1 MRNSAVNFLFKTVRK
16 YPEKLFIFDKQETLK
31 FGQFFLR
38 VFSLAEALKQHGI
51 SNQPIVIYLPKSVSA
66 IVAFAAVLTSGNFYV
81 PLNLQSPKKRMQQI
95 LDQLVLCRVISTKK
109 YQKDLQKLLIS
120 QENIIFLEDVPDLAK
135 NLTLEEMITK
145 SQLTT
150 NKIIDVD
157 PCYMMYTSGSTG
169 IPKGVVISHRG
180 VCDYIEWAVSC
191 LKVDENE
198 VIGNQAP
205 LFFDNSTL
213 DIYLSWATGAMLY
226 LILEETFIFPVNL
239 IKYLEKHKITF
250 IFFVPSILINISKMK
265 LLNPNSLPTLKKVIF
280 AGEVMPTKHLA
291 YWQENLPGRLYV
303 NLYGPTEIT
312 VDCTYF
318 IVDRIYQPHESLPI
332 GYPRDN
338 SGILI
343 LREDGSLVKTC
354 EKGELCI
361 RGSSLALG
369 YWNNSEKTREV
380 FVQNPLQTNYN
391 DLIYRTGDMCYQN
404 EKGEI
409 IFVGRKDYQIK
420 YMGYRIELGEI
431 ETMAKSIPKIDNCCA
446 LYNETKQEITL
457 FYEGRTEI
465 PISKFRKLLSKLI
478 PTYMIPR
485 KIIKLDS
492 LPINPSCKIDRKALI
507 NEYF

>member
-1 MRNSAVNFLFKTVRK
+1 MRNIAVNFLFKTVRK

-291 YWQENLPGRLYV
+291 YWQENLPGRTFL
-303 NLYGPTEIT
+303 
-312 VDCTYF
+312 
-318 IVDRIYQPHESLPI
+318 
-332 GYPRDN
+332 
-338 SGILI
+338 
-343 LREDGSLVKTC
+343 
-354 EKGELCI
+354 
-361 RGSSLALG
+361 
-369 YWNNSEKTREV
+369 
-380 FVQNPLQTNYN
+380 
-391 DLIYRTGDMCYQN
+391 
-404 EKGEI
+404 
-409 IFVGRKDYQIK
+409 
-420 YMGYRIELGEI
+420 
-431 ETMAKSIPKIDNCCA
+431 
-446 LYNETKQEITL
+446 
-457 FYEGRTEI
+457 
-465 PISKFRKLLSKLI
+465 
-478 PTYMIPR
+478 
-485 KIIKLDS
+485 
-492 LPINPSCKIDRKALI
+492 
-507 NEYF
+507 